1 MTGNVPPEKPAGV
14 LTVGAGPVDP
24 PALRA
29 LSKVGNVPT
38 DVLRNPVLDI
48 IPLDLLQD
56 QIAPQASAE
65 KPLRRR
71 TKAEPFDD
79 LPDLPWNAVRCD
91 DEDTAAE
98 LPFGHVPFSRQD
110 NPTLLPGTAQ
120 KPPVRFAAFA
130 FRVIAQHAHPCDQ
143 PSQIG
148 IGSEAQLGLVF
159 FR

>member
-1 MTGNVPPEKPAGV
+1 MPPEKPAGV

-24 PALRA
+24 PALRT
-29 LSKVGNVPT
+29 LSKIGGVPI
-38 DVLRNPVLDI
+38 DVFRNPVLDI
-48 IPLDLLQD
+48 IPLDLRQD

-79 LPDLPWNAVRCD
+79 LLELLRNVVRCD

-98 LPFGHVPFSRQD
+98 LPFGHVPLSRQD
-110 NPTLLPGTAQ
+110 NPALLPGAAQ
-120 KPPVRFAAFA
+120 KPPVRFAAIA

-143 PSQIG
+143 PAQIG
-148 IGSEAQLGLVF
+148 IGGEAQLGPVRF
-159 FR
+159 P